1 MPKQS
6 NRSRSVTVRV
16 TLSQQS
22 KDLLEE
28 LARRGIYGRNEAE
41 VAGRF
46 IDNALQEFVETPKLK
61 PSRLGKQRSD

>member
-1 MPKQS
+1 
-6 NRSRSVTVRV
+6 
-16 TLSQQS
+16 LSQQS